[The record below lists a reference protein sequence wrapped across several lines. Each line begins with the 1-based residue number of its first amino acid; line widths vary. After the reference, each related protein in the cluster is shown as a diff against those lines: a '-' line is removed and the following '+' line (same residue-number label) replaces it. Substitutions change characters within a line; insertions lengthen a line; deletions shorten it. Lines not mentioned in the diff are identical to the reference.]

1 MTTPVSPLLRRLLA
15 SLVVVLCLGV
25 GSVLRAD
32 EPAKSFD
39 IPTGDA
45 AAALKKFSEQS
56 GNQVIFP
63 EDAVAGAVTSELKG
77 DYAPAEAM
85 THLLAGSGLKSHRD
99 AKSGSFAVT
108 RQANLQPDLD
118 PNVSRAIAQDSVR
131 PAKNPRTEENTN
143 GEKVINLD
151 TFEVFGQ
158 KTLNMD
164 IARTEHDPQAYHIL
178 TAAEIDRSGAA
189 NIEDFLRARLSM
201 TAQFRPSSRGYG
213 IITGNT
219 SSVNL
224 RALGAN
230 ETLILVDGRRMSGV
244 ISFGGNAPG
253 QPDLNEIPLNSI
265 ERIEVLPTSA
275 SAIYGGAALGG
286 VVNIVLKKRYTGGE
300 IRYSYDAP
308 MNSSSYR
315 STVSFTSGAAL
326 NEGKTN
332 IMISGQYSDGRPLTV
347 GARDDVISSYIGQM
361 MRNNQATFAWPC
373 RACGQQGLAKNT
385 LHELG

>member
-39 IPTGDA
+39 IPAGDA

-131 PAKNPRTEENTN
+131 PAKNPMTEENAN
-143 GEKVINLD
+143 GEKVIKLD
-151 TFEVFGQ
+151 TLLLLRRHRSLTILPLDPRSCFQ
-158 KTLNMD
+158 PSLHT
-164 IARTEHDPQAYHIL
+164 RSPQAQ
-178 TAAEIDRSGAA
+178 RS
-189 NIEDFLRARLSM
+189 I
-201 TAQFRPSSRGYG
+201 RP
-213 IITGNT
+213 
-219 SSVNL
+219 
-224 RALGAN
+224 AC
-230 ETLILVDGRRMSGV
+230 D
-244 ISFGGNAPG
+244 
-253 QPDLNEIPLNSI
+253 
-265 ERIEVLPTSA
+265 
-275 SAIYGGAALGG
+275 
-286 VVNIVLKKRYTGGE
+286 IVLLIGLH
-300 IRYSYDAP
+300 SAQA
-308 MNSSSYR
+308 M
-315 STVSFTSGAAL
+315 
-326 NEGKTN
+326 
-332 IMISGQYSDGRPLTV
+332 GR
-347 GARDDVISSYIGQM
+347 GS
-361 MRNNQATFAWPC
+361 C
-373 RACGQQGLAKNT
+373 RRV
-385 LHELG
+385 